1 MKKSL
6 KVISQILLV
15 LLFCSCTVYQKIPIE
30 VLRTEEMKLAV
41 AKPNIAFIYRNFK
54 FLMDTLQ
61 LYYLQDEAL
70 LPDKSNQVEEMD
82 SLVVGDCLQG
92 AANEFKKNGVCDNPV
107 LYPLDIFPRQ
117 SGEKVYALP
126 VELIKKLAMPTK
138 ADYLISLE
146 TLSYFFSK
154 YNWNGTNSPFQKVR
168 MAAIWNLY
176 NGATG
181 KLEDHK
187 TMVDTIYWESST
199 DNGYFTKTALPPR
212 IPAMQQAAQIIG
224 ENYAKRFY
232 SEWLTVDRMIII
244 PPLEDFRMA
253 GEYAGKQEWDKAAG
267 IWKKYTDNRFG
278 KLAISACYNLALSD
292 EIGDDLSG
300 SLKWITLATDMAKSY
315 KKSEELKLT
324 RQYQGILKKRLQ
336 EIEKSKNQEE

>member
-15 LLFCSCTVYQKIPIE
+15 LLFYSCTVYQKIPIE

-41 AKPNIAFIYRNFK
+41 AKPKIAFIYRNFK

-61 LYYLQDEAL
+61 LYYLQDEVL
-70 LPDKSNQVEEMD
+70 LPDKSNRVEEMD

-92 AANEFKKNGVCDNPV
+92 AADEFKKNGVCENPV

-126 VELIKKLAMPTK
+126 VELIKKLAMPAK
-138 ADYLISLE
+138 ADYLVSLE
-146 TLSYFFSK
+146 TLSYFFSI
-154 YNWNGTNSPFQKVR
+154 YNGNGTTNPFQKVR

-176 NGATG
+176 NGVTG

-187 TMVDTIYWESST
+187 TMVDTMYWDSYSN
-199 DNGYFTKTALPPR
+199 DGYFTKTALPPR
-212 IPAMQQAAQIIG
+212 IPAIQQAAQIFG

-232 SEWLTVDRMIII
+232 SEWLTVDRMIFV
-244 PPLEDFRMA
+244 PPLEDFRIA
-253 GEYAGKQEWDKAAG
+253 GEYAGKQEWDKAEA
-267 IWKKYTDNRFG
+267 IWQKYADNHYGR
-278 KLAISACYNLALSD
+278 LAISACYNLALSH
-292 EIGDDLSG
+292 EISDDLTG
-300 SLKWITLATDMAKSY
+300 SLKWVNEAFNLAKSY

-324 RQYQGILKKRLQ
+324 LQYQSILKKRLQ
-336 EIEKSKNQEE
+336 EIERSKNQEE